1 MSYSALSCPLAR
13 KRRLQEAESEQPA
26 SKRKSHPLKLAM
38 DEGFNVESEGS
49 GEETELREDEEE
61 DEEQAKQKASDQ
73 ECEEEEQAKR
83 NTESANTEEED
94 DDEGEWSK
102 MARKIWICLTVLF
115 WVVNTVIFIH
125 RLVIRSV
132 TEVTAIHF

>member
-1 MSYSALSCPLAR
+1 
-13 KRRLQEAESEQPA
+13 
-26 SKRKSHPLKLAM
+26 M

-73 ECEEEEQAKR
+73 ECEEEEQAKQ

-102 MARKIWICLTVLF
+102 MAKKIWICFNCLVLGSK
-115 WVVNTVIFIH
+115 NSYIH
-125 RLVIRSV
+125 TQIGYTLCNWSDCY
-132 TEVTAIHF
+132 TFLEVTTWFGEQISFKGTALNN